1 LNPEGFNNILA
12 IRSSINRG
20 ISPSLKALLRLPN
33 ITPIV
38 RPKIEIKN
46 IPDPV

>member
-20 ISPSLKALLRLPN
+20 VSPSLKAHFPN
-33 ITPIV
+33 IIPID
-38 RPKIEIKN
+38 RPKIEIKI
-46 IPDPV
+46 IPDPS